1 MNYRLKYL
9 LILAFCLP
17 ACSDDKLSIVPEPHS
32 VQVGIFA
39 GGSPEDTRTIAGEDC
54 ISTLW
59 QDSDSLALWAVDRNG
74 KQVLDGSV
82 FSVYGLSSAGAYFTA
97 ELDAPM
103 PEGTYIYTAC
113 SPLPAKTNGRTL
125 YFQVPSVQDGTCS
138 NGADILVS
146 SATGGGALESVDW
159 QDGNRN
165 CLQLNMHHMMHR
177 LNFRC
182 SPGDFGGET
191 VKRIVAIFPGNVTG
205 EVEVNLDRQSAKI
218 SRNGISELEINNT
231 GDRETLSAQIA
242 PVSFGQN
249 DKLIIK
255 AYTDGKMATC
265 EIPLKGRSF
274 KAGHAT
280 PIRVT
285 PTQIQDYHSIVFT
298 LASNKLGE
306 NPETVTITSP
316 CALGNGSNTV
326 TLKYGRDISE
336 GNDFE
341 LGFENTEE
349 FRDLSG
355 KQLTVTY
362 DAPHATVSQTVMLPD
377 LSESS
382 SANVEL
388 TVPCLLEEDFS
399 TIGTFSSHD
408 TYGISSAG
416 SKDAVIFLDGWS
428 GGRIGAQEGTSIR
441 IACRRETSADYDARV
456 DTAPLTGKLK
466 AGAVLKV
473 EFDYGSDEEHG
484 GILSSAVGQDCYVGY
499 TTSTEAF
506 KSGSTSGNFDRTLNT
521 FYTAAT
527 SGSYTSTPEHAVMF
541 LNISGTPETVR
552 ICIRTEIEH
561 MAGMNN
567 GTNWLYIDN
576 VMISL
581 GNE

>member
-1 MNYRLKYL
+1 MNNWSKYL
-9 LILAFCLP
+9 LIAALCLQS
-17 ACSDDKLSIVPEPHS
+17 CSGSSISIIPERSS
-32 VQVGIFA
+32 VQVGFWA
-39 GGSPEDTRTIAGEDC
+39 GGSGDTRTAAGQDGL
-54 ISTLW
+54 STHW
-59 QDSDSLALWAVDRNG
+59 NDNDSIALWASDRKG
-74 KQVLDGSV
+74 TQILDNCI
-82 FSVYGLSSAGAYFTA
+82 FHTYGISQTNAFFTA

-103 PEGTYIYTAC
+103 PEGTYRYIAC
-113 SPLPAKTNGRTL
+113 CPPPSAVQGRI
-125 YFQVPSVQDGTCS
+125 FGFRVPSEQDGICS
-138 NGADILVS
+138 DGGDILIS
-146 SATGGGALESVDW
+146 SEETAPALKEIDW
-159 QDGNRN
+159 QSGNRDF
-165 CLQLNMHHMMHR
+165 LRMRMHHIMHR
-177 LNFRC
+177 VRFIC
-182 SPGDFGGET
+182 SRSAFGGET
-191 VKRIVAIFPGNVTG
+191 VRRIVAIFPQEVTG
-205 EVEVNLDRQSAKI
+205 DIQYDADRQSTVIVRDGSASVDI
-218 SRNGISELEINNT
+218 RNSSESETVLASVVPVTFRQGEI
-231 GDRETLSAQIA
+231 LQ
-242 PVSFGQN
+242 V
-249 DKLIIK
+249 K
-255 AYTDGKMATC
+255 AYTSDKVAVC
-265 EIPLKGRSF
+265 NIPLRGRSF
-274 KAGHAT
+274 RAGHST
-280 PIRVT
+280 PIRIT
-285 PTQIQDYHSIVFT
+285 PESIREYHSIVFT

-349 FRDLSG
+349 FRALSG

-399 TIGTFSSHD
+399 TVGTFSSHD